1 MKKKISVGLCL
12 SLIIISIALTF
23 SLTMVYSKQIYNS
36 IISNI
41 SQRAQTYEGAEEI
54 NKIISNY
61 YYGDLNEYNKNLSS
75 AVAEG
80 YVNGLKDANSVY
92 MTSDEYITWKDRL
105 ENGITGAGIETSYNF
120 LTNQFVVS
128 YVYDDSPAQRAGIE
142 AGDIITAVDN
152 VAATRF
158 NYKTLAKK
166 FYGTKLQTVTVEYR
180 REDFTKTEQI
190 LMGFTIPSVT
200 GEIKGEVAYV
210 RISRFYANTA
220 QELEKVL
227 TEMKEAGVTGV
238 IFDLRNTQEGTI
250 KYAANAIDVVV
261 PNISGSIAVARDKNG
276 KDKERFTAQSSHFS
290 MKFVVLI
297 NSGTTGPAELFACNL
312 RDISYAQLVGS
323 TTAGVGTMQEVFTLN
338 DGSAI
343 LLTVALIVPK
353 NGEEAVYDKVGVAP
367 TLEVTLMGDDSD
379 LLMIDEKDDN
389 QLQAAL
395 NILTQV

>member
-1 MKKKISVGLCL
+1 MKRKISLGLCL
-12 SLIIISIALTF
+12 SLIITFVALTF
-23 SLTMVYSKQIYNS
+23 SVTMVYSKQIYNS

-75 AVAEG
+75 ALAEG

-92 MTSDEYITWKDRL
+92 MTSEEYIEWKDRL

-120 LTNQFVVS
+120 LTNQFVIS
-128 YVYDDSPAQRAGIE
+128 YVYDGSPAQRAGIE

-152 VAATRF
+152 VVVTRF
-158 NYKTLAKK
+158 NYKSLAKK
-166 FYGTKLQTVTVEYR
+166 FYGTKLQTVSVEYR

-200 GEIKGEVAYV
+200 GEINGEVGYV

-220 QELEKVL
+220 EELEKVL

-238 IFDLRNTQEGTI
+238 IFDLRNTKEGTI
-250 KYAANAIDVVV
+250 KYAASAIDVVV

-276 KDKERFTAQSSHFS
+276 NDKERFTAQSSHFT

-323 TTAGVGTMQEVFTLN
+323 TTAGIGTMQEVFTLD

-343 LLTVALIVPK
+343 LLTVALVIPK

-379 LLMIDEKDDN
+379 LLMIDEEDDN

>member
-1 MKKKISVGLCL
+1 MKKKISLGLCL

-61 YYGDLNEYNKNLSS
+61 YYGDLNEYNNNLSS
-75 AVAEG
+75 ALAEG

-128 YVYDDSPAQRAGIE
+128 YVYDDSPAKRAGIE
-142 AGDIITAVDN
+142 SGDIITAVDN

-200 GEIKGEVAYV
+200 GEIKGEVGYV

-227 TEMKEAGVTGV
+227 AEMKEAGVTGV

-353 NGEEAVYDKVGVAP
+353 NGEEAIYDKVGVAP